1 MKASVVKN
9 GGLAAVVLCSCF
21 AILGAANP
29 AWSASPKVK
38 SKKDIV
44 LGLSAP
50 ALSEDFWVSMYYGVK
65 EEAKKEGVKLITL
78 NAGGYNHIATQTNQI
93 RDLMERGVSAL
104 LVGATNGQGIAPVV
118 RLAMRDHI
126 PVVGMSS
133 VPAVRALPIIVGA
146 DHFKMGQ
153 MQAEAMAKAL
163 HGHGEVAMMNGPA
176 GASWSVARHNGFL
189 SVIKKYPKIRIVTKQ
204 WTNCSKEDGVNM
216 MQDWISRY
224 PHLAGVY
231 SACDDMGMGAAD
243 VLKSAGRLHDVIVT
257 TSNLDPASKKYLEKG
272 WIYADSAQQ
281 IVLQG
286 QLGVKNAVRMLMG
299 QPYKKVIKTP
309 PLLVT
314 AKNVRSINLSEVSA
328 PASFSAGG

>member
-1 MKASVVKN
+1 MEANMGKMRRA
-9 GGLAAVVLCSCF
+9 AAVVLCSCV
-21 AILGAANP
+21 AIFGMANLG
-29 AWSASPKVK
+29 WSAPPKVK

-78 NAGGYNHIATQTNQI
+78 NAGGYNQISNQTNQI

-104 LVGATNGQGIAPVV
+104 LVGATNAQGISPVV
-118 RLAMRDHI
+118 RLALRDHI

-133 VPAVRALPIIVGA
+133 VPAVKRLPIIVGA
-146 DHFKMGQ
+146 DHFEMGQ
-153 MQAEAMAKAL
+153 MQARAMAKAL

-176 GASWSVARHNGFL
+176 GASWSVARRNGFL
-189 SVIKKYPKIRIVTKQ
+189 NVMKKYPNIKIVANQ
-204 WTNCSKEDGVNM
+204 WTNCGKEDGVNM
-216 MQDWISRY
+216 MQDWLSRY

-257 TSNLDPASKKYLEKG
+257 TSNLDPASKRYLEKG

-286 QLGVKNAVRMLMG
+286 QLGVKNAVRMLLG
-299 QPYKKVIKTP
+299 KPYKRVIKTP